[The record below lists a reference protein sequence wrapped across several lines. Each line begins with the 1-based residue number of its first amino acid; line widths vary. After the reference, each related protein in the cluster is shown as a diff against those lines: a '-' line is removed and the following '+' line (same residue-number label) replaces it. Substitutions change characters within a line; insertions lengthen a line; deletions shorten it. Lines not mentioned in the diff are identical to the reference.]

1 MSEAT
6 YFEGATAD
14 FFVKAV
20 QFGSVVDGEFQR
32 HWIQESLQAP
42 DAWTVYQQPQDRV
55 VSALTRKAITDFFEP
70 SEAIALARQLALEN
84 KPEALL
90 RGHPTD

>member
-1 MSEAT
+1 MSEDT

-32 HWIQESLQAP
+32 HWVQDQLQTP
-42 DAWTVYQQPQDRV
+42 DAWTVYQQPRNPPI
-55 VSALTRKAITDFFEP
+55 SLLTRKAVTDFFDP
-70 SEAIALARQLALEN
+70 DSAIDHARQLALEN
-84 KPEALL
+84 KTEALL
-90 RGHPTD
+90 KGTSI

>member
-1 MSEAT
+1 MSEST

-20 QFGSVVDGEFQR
+20 QFGEVVQGELTR
-32 HWIQESLQAP
+32 HRIQEMLHTP
-42 DAWTVYQQPQDRV
+42 DAWTLYRMPRDVLLSHMRHRAVRDYFNR
-55 VSALTRKAITDFFEP
+55 E
-70 SEAIALARQLALEN
+70 EAIAAAQQLALEN
-84 KPEALL
+84 KTEALL